1 MDTMSTVVAP
11 ASAPIFG
18 GPFEGSERAAEL
30 ARQVQ
35 AFLNGELAELARAH
49 GIGQEQGASRA
60 LLQQV
65 WKRSHALGFYGMTL
79 PEKMGGLG
87 LSVLDHAL
95 VKEAIYATGSPFAPH
110 VFGELSGPPRV
121 GALARFATPHQMQH
135 FIGPVASADKAIC
148 FALTEAN
155 AGSDAGALETRAV
168 PDGDDWVL
176 TGRKRFISG
185 SPFADFAVLMASTA
199 AQPGTDPRQREI
211 SAFFVDLD
219 SPGVRRE
226 FGYKTMAG
234 QQTTGDIVLEGV
246 RVPRAN
252 LIGERGRGLALA
264 LGRITVNRLLHC
276 PAMVGL
282 AQVALRDA
290 RDYALQRQ
298 QFGRAIGQFQ
308 AIGHMLADMATEL
321 AAARAL
327 MIHVARQLD
336 AGAAGRAE
344 SSMAKLFCSETAFR
358 VADRAVQIHGGE
370 GIVQGRRVE
379 FLFRVLRMYRVLT
392 GTSEIQRNTIAKELL
407 EPPAAA

>member
-1 MDTMSTVVAP
+1 
-11 ASAPIFG
+11 
-18 GPFEGSERAAEL
+18 
-30 ARQVQ
+30 
-35 AFLNGELAELARAH
+35 
-49 GIGQEQGASRA
+49 
-60 LLQQV
+60 
-65 WKRSHALGFYGMTL
+65 
-79 PEKMGGLG
+79 
-87 LSVLDHAL
+87 
-95 VKEAIYATGSPFAPH
+95 
-110 VFGELSGPPRV
+110 
-121 GALARFATPHQMQH
+121 
-135 FIGPVASADKAIC
+135 
-148 FALTEAN
+148 
-155 AGSDAGALETRAV
+155 
-168 PDGDDWVL
+168 
-176 TGRKRFISG
+176 
-185 SPFADFAVLMASTA
+185 
-199 AQPGTDPRQREI
+199 
-211 SAFFVDLD
+211 
-219 SPGVRRE
+219 
-226 FGYKTMAG
+226 
-234 QQTTGDIVLEGV
+234 
-246 RVPRAN
+246 
-252 LIGERGRGLALA
+252 
-264 LGRITVNRLLHC
+264 
-276 PAMVGL
+276 MVGL